1 MDYIMFTKHLRG
13 YSILQIAEGLRRI
26 GMTGVDLCVRPGY
39 PVNPD
44 NCLEELPKAVEIFRE
59 SGLSVPLVTA
69 PGDLTDPE
77 DSTARR
83 MYEAC
88 GRAGVRFIKIGYW
101 TLEDGDYWRTL
112 CSCRK
117 KLEGFQ
123 ELSRKTGV
131 VTVVH
136 NHSGGTM
143 GLNMGY
149 AMRLMEGMDP
159 RYVGIFGDVGH
170 LSLVG
175 ARLPFELSVG
185 WKYIKLLALK
195 DLIWQKPHGDLK
207 GERKLA
213 VVPFGYGFVEWGTFV
228 RELKARQYDG
238 VLDFHSEYGG
248 YPPEAVL
255 KQAEADLLRF
265 KALWEEV

>member
-1 MDYIMFTKHLRG
+1 MEYIMFTKHLLG
-13 YSILQIAEGLRRI
+13 YDIPRMAEGLKRI

-44 NCLEELPKAVEIFRE
+44 NCLEKLPEAVKIFGDE
-59 SGLSVPLVTA
+59 GLSVPLVTA
-69 PGDLTDPE
+69 PGDMTEPE
-77 DSTARR
+77 DGTARR

-101 TLEDGDYWRTL
+101 TLKDGDYWEML
-112 CSCRK
+112 KDCRR
-117 KLEGFQ
+117 KLEGFRK
-123 ELSRKTGV
+123 LSEETGV

-149 AMRLMEGMDP
+149 AVRLVEGMDP
-159 RYVGIFGDVGH
+159 RYVGIFADVGH

-175 ARLPFELSVG
+175 GRLPFELSVG
-185 WKYIKLLALK
+185 WDYIKLFALK
-195 DLIWQKPHGDLK
+195 DLVWQKPYGDLK
-207 GERKLA
+207 GERRA
-213 VVPFGYGFVEWGTFV
+213 VVVPMGYGLVEWGVFV
-228 RELKARQYDG
+228 RELKARGYEG
-238 VLDFHSEYGG
+238 ILDFHSEYGG

-255 KQAEADLLRF
+255 AQAESDLKRF
-265 KALWEEV
+265 RKLWQEV